1 MFARLMYRFVM
12 ACVLALLFAAFE
24 LAAEPAGPALVWSAP
39 AGAARPAATLA
50 LDVRYDVRGLVADVR
65 VVQRFRNDGADWMSG
80 EYRLPLPEGAA
91 VHALKLRIGTRTIE
105 GEVREKEQ
113 ARVEFA
119 AAAANGQQAG
129 LVERDQGNVFR
140 TKVANVAPGEA
151 VEVEVGYAQRV
162 SYRDGRFELSFPL
175 TFVAPYSQQLGIEE
189 SALAM
194 AEALLAGDDG
204 PVIEA
209 VDPALAP
216 GRSSPSAAPGAA
228 PRISIGVE
236 LLPGVPVVSIE
247 SASHRVTVESRADR
261 YSIRL
266 AHGDVAATRDFVL
279 GWRAAPS
286 REPTAA
292 VFVEHRADGDYAL
305 AMLVPPVQP
314 VEALPRE
321 LVLVIDTSGSMH
333 GAAMAQ
339 AIAALEAALARLRP
353 RDRFN
358 VIEFDS
364 DTHALHPASVAATP
378 DAVAA
383 ARAWVRGLA
392 ADDGTEMLPALDR
405 AFAGAPPAGYVRQVV
420 FATDGAVNDE
430 DGLYTLIEDARGAAR
445 LFPIGIGDAPNA
457 RFLEQAAR
465 MGRGTS
471 VVIRD
476 LAEVEPRLDALFEK
490 LDRPVLR
497 DLAARWPGVSESF
510 PRELPDLYHGEPLVV
525 VAKLERAHGKLAV
538 DGLASQGA
546 WAKALALAPRADT
559 GIARLWAQAK
569 VEDYEDALRRG
580 GDETLIR
587 PQLLEHAL
595 AHGLVT
601 RYTSL
606 VAIERKPVR
615 PDGAPLDDVAFANGT
630 PGGDALAFAQGGTG
644 ATLQFL
650 LGLVGLAL
658 VAAARR
664 REVAS

>member
-1 MFARLMYRFVM
+1 MYARLIYRFVM

-24 LAAEPAGPALVWSAP
+24 LAAEPAGSALVWAP
-39 AGAARPAATLA
+39 PSGTPTPAATLA
-50 LDVRYDVRGLVADVR
+50 LDVKYDVRGLVADVR

-91 VHALKLRIGTRTIE
+91 VHALTLRIGARTID
-105 GEVREKEQ
+105 GVVREKEQ
-113 ARVEFA
+113 ARAEFR

-129 LVERDQGNVFR
+129 LVERDRGNVFR
-140 TKVANVAPGEA
+140 TAVANVAPGES
-151 VEVEVGYAQRV
+151 VEVEVGYSQRV
-162 SYRDGRFELSFPL
+162 AYRDGRFELAFPL
-175 TFVAPYSQQLGIEE
+175 TFVAPYSQQLGLDDP
-189 SALAM
+189 SSATHVADGLALA
-194 AEALLAGDDG
+194 AEPSFPHDAA
-204 PVIEA
+204 A
-209 VDPALAP
+209 RN
-216 GRSSPSAAPGAA
+216 RSIGAA
-228 PRISIGVE
+228 PRISIAVE

-261 YSIRL
+261 YTVRL
-266 AHGDVAATRDFVL
+266 AQGDVAATRDFVL
-279 GWRAAPS
+279 GWRPAAS
-286 REPTAA
+286 REPAAA

-305 AMLVPPVQP
+305 AMLLPPVQA

-321 LVLVIDTSGSMH
+321 LVLVIDTSGSML

-339 AIAALEAALARLRP
+339 AIAALDASLARLRP
-353 RDRFN
+353 QDRFN

-364 DTHALHPASVAATP
+364 DTHALHPGSVAATP

-383 ARAWVRGLA
+383 ARAWVRALE

-420 FATDGAVNDE
+420 FATDGAVSDE
-430 DGLYTLIEDARGAAR
+430 DGLYTLIEDARGSAR

-471 VVIRD
+471 IVIRD

-497 DLAARWPGVSESF
+497 DVAARWPGVAESF
-510 PRELPDLYHGEPLVV
+510 PRELPDLYHGEPLIV
-525 VAKLERAHGKLAV
+525 VAKLEGARGKLAV
-538 DGLASQGA
+538 DGLSSHGA
-546 WAKALALAPRADT
+546 WTKSLALAPRSDT

-569 VEDYEDALRRG
+569 VDDFEDQLRRG
-580 GDETLIR
+580 GDETLLR
-587 PQLLEHAL
+587 PQLVEHAL

-606 VAIERKPVR
+606 VAIERQPVR
-615 PDGAPLDDVAFANGT
+615 PHGAPVDGVSFANGVA
-630 PGGDALAFAQGGTG
+630 GGDALAFAQGGTA
-644 ATLQFL
+644 ATLKF
-650 LGLVGLAL
+650 LVGLAGLALFL
-658 VAAARR
+658 VARR
-664 REVAS
+664 REVAT